1 MLVQLQR
8 LTTHSSRLRLVIMGR
23 YRVLT
28 ALAGVP
34 YRCWSLSGAMKKGEV
49 ASDADGAD
57 WQPCQPA
64 TNNTIVCN
72 HKSRYRPCSFD
83 SRNHASWLRRVYAYM
98 LPRIRLHDF
107 MSPQQ
112 HSFVV

>member
-57 WQPCQPA
+57 WQPCQRQ
-64 TNNTIVCN
+64 TTQLCVIT
-72 HKSRYRPCSFD
+72 
-83 SRNHASWLRRVYAYM
+83 NHAIDHAALTHVTMHPGFVAYTHICCPASDCM
-98 LPRIRLHDF
+98 ISCR
-107 MSPQQ
+107 
-112 HSFVV
+112 HSSTALWY